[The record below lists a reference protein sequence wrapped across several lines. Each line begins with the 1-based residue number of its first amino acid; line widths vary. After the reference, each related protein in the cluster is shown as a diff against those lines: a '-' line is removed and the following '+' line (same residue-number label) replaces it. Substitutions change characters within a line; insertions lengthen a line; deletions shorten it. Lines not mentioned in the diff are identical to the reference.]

1 MSYDNEEFD
10 IRRYFRVLARR
21 WRVLVIAGLVG
32 ALAGTVWTMRQPKL
46 YSSSAKVRLVE
57 GASETAFSRNDIR
70 LTNPF
75 SAARELDTEAEIV
88 QSDPIRA
95 RAAEALGKDASS
107 VYSVSVKAINDSD
120 VLQISVRTR
129 DQAVAKKAATAIV
142 EAYIAARQEE
152 STAILKDSA
161 SGITAQ
167 IETINAKVAELDQ
180 EILDLAESQTDENP
194 QITELMT
201 GSLIAER
208 TSLLDRARELQA
220 YADQAEVDAELV
232 TGGVRVVDSAT
243 TPGGSDSRGL
253 YRNIGIGITMGLILA
268 IGLVLL
274 VDIFDET
281 IHDENELESLVRP
294 LPVLGRLPAGGRASD
309 TVLTHGPTLEAYRA
323 ISTTLAVV
331 AERESMRALTL
342 VSADDIDHNAGI
354 AANVAMESAESG
366 TSTMVVDADLR
377 SPRLSKALGVSVQQ
391 SLSSFLDGSEGPDD
405 LIHKQDVGNDKSLF
419 VVPQG
424 RSVADPTPLL
434 SAPKFRSLIQRL
446 RDRFALVLIEAPAL
460 SEGSD
465 GLLLCDVADGVVLIV
480 QVGTTRRDHLERARQ
495 QLGLLGTPVVG
506 VIINESTASDA
517 SAAYVNA

>member
-1 MSYDNEEFD
+1 VSYDNEEFD
-10 IRRYFRVLARR
+10 IRRYFRVIARK
-21 WRVLVIAGLVG
+21 WRVLVIAALIG
-32 ALAGTVWTMRQPKL
+32 ALAGTIWTMRQPKL

-95 RAAEALGKDASS
+95 RAAEQLGKDASS

-120 VLQISVRTR
+120 VLQVSVRTR
-129 DQAVAKKAATAIV
+129 DQGVAKKAATAVV
-142 EAYIAARQEE
+142 EAYMAARQEE
-152 STAILKDSA
+152 STAILKESA

-167 IETINAKVAELDQ
+167 IERINAQVSSLDK
-180 EILDLAESQTDENP
+180 EILDLAESQSDENP
-194 QITELMT
+194 QVTELMT
-201 GSLIAER
+201 GALIAQR

-220 YADQAEVDAELV
+220 YSDQAEVDAELV
-232 TGGVRVVDSAT
+232 TGGVRVVDTAT
-243 TPGGSDSRGL
+243 TPGAADSRGL
-253 YRNIGIGITMGLILA
+253 YRNIGIGITMGLIIA
-268 IGLVLL
+268 MGLVLIL
-274 VDIFDET
+274 DIFDET
-281 IHDENELESLVRP
+281 IHDEDELEAMVRP
-294 LPVLGRLPAGGRASD
+294 LPVLGRLPAGGKASD

-323 ISTTLAVV
+323 ISTTLSVV

-342 VSADDIDHNAGI
+342 VSADEIDHNSAI

-377 SPRLSKALGVSVQQ
+377 SPRLSRALGISVQQ
-391 SLSSFLDGSEGPDD
+391 SLSSFLDGTEGPEE

-424 RSVADPTPLL
+424 RAVADPTPLL
-434 SAPKFRSLIQRL
+434 TTPKFRSLVQRL
-446 RDRFALVLIEAPAL
+446 RDRFSLVLIEAPAL

-465 GLLLCDVADGVVLIV
+465 GLVLCDVADGVVLVV

-495 QLGLLGTPVVG
+495 QLSLLGTPVVG
-506 VIINESTASDA
+506 VIINESAVNDA
-517 SAAYVNA
+517 ALAHANA